1 MPLIFTLNFP
11 INLFPPLL
19 VIELDVIVILGYFA
33 ALKYSGCFRWLSL
46 LAIPVLIDF
55 TATDA
60 DILDEARLVGSKL
73 IAALMP
79 ESDPSTVTPAF
90 LM

>member
-1 MPLIFTLNFP
+1 
-11 INLFPPLL
+11 
-19 VIELDVIVILGYFA
+19 
-33 ALKYSGCFRWLSL
+33 
-46 LAIPVLIDF
+46 LIDF